1 MQVPISARLLCCAK
15 MIAPGARVADIG
27 TDHGYLPV
35 YLLRAGRAA
44 SVLATDLRR
53 MPLDNARKNA
63 ARFGLAGRI
72 GFVQCDGLAGVSPQA
87 VDTVVCAGM
96 GSDLICRI
104 IGDAP
109 WLRDAGYTLI
119 LQPQGTVHDLRR
131 WLQANGFAICRETL
145 VQDGGFLYPVMA
157 VRYGPGAAASPGA
170 DYCSRALRE
179 SGSPLLGAYL
189 ARQRRNLEKSVA
201 GLQKARAEADRQKL
215 GYFAAA
221 LAEITQMEQ
230 DDGNGT

>member
-1 MQVPISARLLCCAK
+1 MQVPISARLLCCAE

-72 GFVQCDGLAGVSPQA
+72 GFVQCDGLAGVSPRA

-109 WLRDAGYTLI
+109 WLRDAGYTLSLI
-119 LQPQGTVHDLRR
+119 H
-131 WLQANGFAICRETL
+131 I
-145 VQDGGFLYPVMA
+145 
-157 VRYGPGAAASPGA
+157 
-170 DYCSRALRE
+170 
-179 SGSPLLGAYL
+179 
-189 ARQRRNLEKSVA
+189 
-201 GLQKARAEADRQKL
+201 
-215 GYFAAA
+215 
-221 LAEITQMEQ
+221 
-230 DDGNGT
+230 

>member
-1 MQVPISARLLCCAK
+1 MQVPISARLLCCAE

-72 GFVQCDGLAGVSPQA
+72 GFVQCDGLAGVSPRA
-87 VDTVVCAGM
+87 VDTIVCAGM

-157 VRYGPGAAASPGA
+157 VRFGPGGAASPGA
-170 DYCSRALRE
+170 DYCSRALYE

-189 ARQRRNLEKSVA
+189 AR
-201 GLQKARAEADRQKL
+201 
-215 GYFAAA
+215 
-221 LAEITQMEQ
+221 
-230 DDGNGT
+230 